1 MPGIS
6 GPGAFAEP
14 PLTSNFSLLWAYD
27 SLISNQ
33 KDVKLCDTFTDIPRI
48 KQAFKHDGLIM
59 FLMKACDMIPLGH
72 ILIMMG
78 T

>member
-1 MPGIS
+1 M
-6 GPGAFAEP
+6 
-14 PLTSNFSLLWAYD
+14 
-27 SLISNQ
+27 
-33 KDVKLCDTFTDIPRI
+33 KLCDTFTDIPRI